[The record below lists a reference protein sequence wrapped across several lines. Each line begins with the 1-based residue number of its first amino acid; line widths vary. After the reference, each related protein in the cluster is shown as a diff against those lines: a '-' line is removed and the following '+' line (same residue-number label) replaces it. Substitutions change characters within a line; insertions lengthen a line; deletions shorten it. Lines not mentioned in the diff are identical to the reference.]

1 MNKAG
6 VWKTELFF
14 ISCLFLLLQVVHKP
28 MERPRISDAIE
39 YMNEVRE
46 FAQFFPCVDSGT
58 LRKRRGE
65 VQGFPVCFNHDE
77 GKGVG
82 ISRSFWISRTTDE
95 ASWKHISYIFDGHKD
110 LLLKFQKFLPSD
122 NGFEVPKSQVLV
134 PQIQQY
140 PASALNPLV

>member
-1 MNKAG
+1 
-6 VWKTELFF
+6 
-14 ISCLFLLLQVVHKP
+14 

-65 VQGFPVCFNHDE
+65 VQGFPVGFNHDE

-82 ISRSFWISRTTDE
+82 YF
-95 ASWKHISYIFDGHKD
+95 AF
-110 LLLKFQKFLPSD
+110 LLNFQDYRRGLLETYFIHL
-122 NGFEVPKSQVLV
+122 
-134 PQIQQY
+134 
-140 PASALNPLV
+140 